1 MLLCTGP
8 GCWHAEAMTQHEP
21 VASLRAA
28 LCVAAVEELRWDTV
42 TAGQLADVAIR
53 RWRSFERRSKP
64 NKRTTQLR
72 IQDLIQGLRQASPV
86 DVLYL
91 EPGDFE
97 RLAPR
102 FGELLSRLS

>member
-1 MLLCTGP
+1 
-8 GCWHAEAMTQHEP
+8 MTQQEQVP
-21 VASLRAA
+21 SLRTA
-28 LCVAAVEELRWDTV
+28 LCAAAVDELGWDRI

-64 NKRTTQLR
+64 NKRTMELR
-72 IQDLIQGLRQASPV
+72 LQDLLQGLRQASPI
-86 DVLYL
+86 DALYL

-97 RLAPR
+97 RLTPR

>member
-1 MLLCTGP
+1 
-8 GCWHAEAMTQHEP
+8 MTRQEQVP
-21 VASLRAA
+21 DLRAA
-28 LCVAAVEELRWDTV
+28 LRDVAVEELGWDPV

-64 NKRTTQLR
+64 NKRTTELR
-72 IQDLIQGLRQASPV
+72 VQDVMRGLRQASPV

-102 FGELLSRLS
+102 FGELLLRLS